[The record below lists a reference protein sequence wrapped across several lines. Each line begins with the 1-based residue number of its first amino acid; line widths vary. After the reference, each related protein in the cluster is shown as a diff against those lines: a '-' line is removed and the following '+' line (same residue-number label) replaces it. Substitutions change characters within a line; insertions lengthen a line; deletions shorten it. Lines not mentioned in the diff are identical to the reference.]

1 MHARKQFGLSAPLVR
16 RATAET
22 TPAANHPLR
31 GGCIMKRLAFLAA
44 FIGLLTAAQAHAGIM
59 LVTSP
64 AALGPN
70 DSIDWGQLGAA
81 NTGLSSPQAVM
92 SGGGL
97 SAMVSTTDPA
107 GLIRFDQTNNGS
119 TWNGNFTVGD
129 KLINNNSLSYFPFTI
144 TFGSPVLGAGAN
156 IDLDHFGPFTATIEA
171 FDGNTSLGTFTE
183 DGNSTSNADGSAIFI
198 GVLDTNA
205 EITSIVFGIN
215 NPPASAGD
223 IAINTLQLVTA
234 PTAVPEP
241 ASVALLG
248 LGVASLAGY
257 AWRRRR

>member
-1 MHARKQFGLSAPLVR
+1 
-16 RATAET
+16 
-22 TPAANHPLR
+22 
-31 GGCIMKRLAFLAA
+31 MKRLAFLAGLV
-44 FIGLLTAAQAHAGIM
+44 GLLAAAQAHAGIM

-70 DSIDWGQLGAA
+70 DSIDWGQLGADS
-81 NTGLSSPQAVM
+81 TTLSSPQTVT

-97 SAMVSTTDPA
+97 SATVSTTDPS
-107 GLIRFDQTNNGS
+107 GFVRRDQGNTFV
-119 TWNGNFTVGD
+119 GNFTTGD
-129 KLINNNSLSYFPFTI
+129 HLLLNNSFSNFPLTI
-144 TFGSPVLGAGAN
+144 AFASPVFGAGAN
-156 IDLDHFGPFTATIEA
+156 IQLDLLQGAFTATIEA

-183 DGNSTSNADGSAIFI
+183 DGNSNQNADGSAIFI
-198 GVLDTNA
+198 GVLDTNE

-215 NPPASAGD
+215 NPPSFGGD
-223 IAINTLQLVTA
+223 FAINTLQLVTA

-241 ASVALLG
+241 ASLALLG